1 MSTMTLLQSD
11 MKRTR
16 NQQTI
21 FYLYPIYR
29 NSTFSFLFLFQLFLF
44 LWRALKPSNMCKS
57 GKSWLRYIII
67 IIIILFIVTSALYST
82 SNKSFEA
89 DMVDIISLEEKRV
102 NSAYGHTLKQI
113 KRNNLIWS
121 SIFDIKFYLY
131 STNETACVRKQF
143 SVRRLVKWV
152 FHGAVVYSLASQSK
166 GFESQRAAHVFW

>member
-1 MSTMTLLQSD
+1 MPCYLVWSMEPPGKKSVPGDMSTMTLLQSD

-57 GKSWLRYIII
+57 GKSWLCYIII

-113 KRNNLIWS
+113 
-121 SIFDIKFYLY
+121 SIGWIY
-131 STNETACVRKQF
+131 SF
-143 SVRRLVKWV
+143 FL
-152 FHGAVVYSLASQSK
+152 
-166 GFESQRAAHVFW
+166 